1 MYDDDIEAHNPITR
15 VAMVESPEGR
25 EAFFFFDAEGKQ
37 VDPDIDFVTVEELN
51 AKYGLNVI
59 ITD

>member
-1 MYDDDIEAHNPITR
+1 MTDRPENPITQVVV
-15 VAMVESPEGR
+15 VAPAGGR
-25 EAFFFFDAEGKQ
+25 ETYFFFDAEGEE
-37 VDPDIDFVTVEELN
+37 VDPDIDYLESAAELN